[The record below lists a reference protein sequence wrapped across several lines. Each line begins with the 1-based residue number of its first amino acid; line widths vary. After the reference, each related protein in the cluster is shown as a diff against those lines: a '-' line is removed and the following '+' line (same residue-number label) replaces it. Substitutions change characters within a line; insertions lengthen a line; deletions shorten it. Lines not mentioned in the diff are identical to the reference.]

1 MRKLTPVESRIVEV
15 LKNGPPMR
23 YAELRRLAAGNRS
36 IKTLVDDGILVKLPM
51 GLYTLDQPDRDDTY
65 ESIVALCLKRPDA
78 VICFDSAAQYHG
90 LTTDNPDYLYAAFP
104 YASSAP
110 KVSDLNLRASRW
122 NDRSLTVGVETVE
135 IGPTTVQIT
144 NEARTVLDLFRFA
157 GRRGSDAA
165 ALEALRTFAERR
177 SVGEINR
184 MAREFE
190 YEGQLADRLQTA
202 QAFKGMR

>member
-15 LKNGPPMR
+15 LQNGPPMR

>member
-15 LKNGPPMR
+15 LRNGPPMR

-36 IKTLVDDGILVKLPM
+36 IKTLVDDGILLKLPM
-51 GLYTLDQPDRDDTY
+51 GLYALDEPGRDDTH

-104 YASSAP
+104 YESSPP
-110 KVSDLNLRASRW
+110 KVYDLNLKASRW
-122 NDRSLTVGVETVE
+122 NERSLTVGVDVVE
-135 IGPTTVQIT
+135 IGPAQVRIT

-184 MAREFE
+184 IAREFG
-190 YEGQLADRLQTA
+190 YEAQLADRLQTA
-202 QAFKGMR
+202 QAFKGAR

>member
-15 LKNGPPMR
+15 LRNGTPMR

-36 IKTLVDDGILVKLPM
+36 IKTLVDDGILLKLPM
-51 GLYTLDQPDRDDTY
+51 GLYSLDEPDRDDTH

-90 LTTDNPDYLYAAFP
+90 LTTDNPDYLFAAFP
-104 YASSAP
+104 YASSPP
-110 KVSDLNLRASRW
+110 KVMDLNLRASRW
-122 NDRSLTVGVETVE
+122 NERSLTVGVETVE
-135 IGPTTVQIT
+135 IGPATVQIT

-184 MAREFE
+184 MAREFD
-190 YEGQLADRLQTA
+190 YEDQLADRLQTA
-202 QAFKGMR
+202 QAFKGAR

>member
-15 LKNGPPMR
+15 LRNGTPMR

-36 IKTLVDDGILVKLPM
+36 IKTLVDDGILLKLPM
-51 GLYTLDQPDRDDTY
+51 GLYALDEPDRDDTH

-90 LTTDNPDYLYAAFP
+90 LTTDNPDYLFAAFP
-104 YASSAP
+104 YASSPP
-110 KVSDLNLRASRW
+110 KVMDLNLRASRW
-122 NDRSLTVGVETVE
+122 NERSLTVGVETVG
-135 IGPTTVQIT
+135 IGPARVQIT

-184 MAREFE
+184 MAREFD
-190 YEGQLADRLQTA
+190 YEDQLADRLQTA
-202 QAFKGMR
+202 QAFKGAR

>member
-1 MRKLTPVESRIVEV
+1 MS
-15 LKNGPPMR
+15 
-23 YAELRRLAAGNRS
+23 
-36 IKTLVDDGILVKLPM
+36 
-51 GLYTLDQPDRDDTY
+51 
-65 ESIVALCLKRPDA
+65 
-78 VICFDSAAQYHG
+78 
-90 LTTDNPDYLYAAFP
+90 
-104 YASSAP
+104 
-110 KVSDLNLRASRW
+110 LNLSSSRW
-122 NDRSLTVGVETVE
+122 NERSLTVGVEEVK
-135 IGPTTVQIT
+135 IGPATVRIT

-202 QAFKGMR
+202 QAFKGAR